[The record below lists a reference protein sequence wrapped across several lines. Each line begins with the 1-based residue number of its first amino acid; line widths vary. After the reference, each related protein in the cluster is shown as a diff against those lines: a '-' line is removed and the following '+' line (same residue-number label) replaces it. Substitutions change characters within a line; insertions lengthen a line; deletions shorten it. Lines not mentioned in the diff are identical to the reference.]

1 MMMNKKNIE
10 EDIKKY
16 TSEEIVRLRS
26 KFNGRDFSRAW
37 LYKHFREMMRYI
49 DWLNGS
55 ERAD

>member
-1 MMMNKKNIE
+1 MMNKKNIE

-49 DWLNGS
+49 EWLNGS